1 MIEKDAEKYLDFCH
15 HVEGYGA
22 FSPWLDEYDPFT
34 ETGFAFVHTGSED
47 NGQFGLGDLD
57 FGFSSAEFS
66 YKDILERVKERLAE
80 CEKDMDPDNADEV
93 TYVEE
98 LQELVRSIED
108 WLSESNES
116 KRSEASGSVID
127 KQTILDW
134 AEQLNSE
141 QDLGLATTD
150 ASLGGKET
158 QYEDDADDK
167 QFDCIKFTS
176 NVFPLTFVEVYS
188 ITPDSCSVH
197 VYDGRTNK
205 EVGKATLTDS
215 SDLRTAVV
223 ASIKQIYDSV
233 HNQRLVD
240 KAMKL
245 QESLNKGT
253 SMKTESIDDLKD
265 RSVSHGT
272 LRSID
277 LIPEFLG
284 VLQQYAKDRYD
295 AYVKANPEVLDL
307 DGMDDE
313 TLSWVVDELIDELN
327 AVAPEGTYFGS
338 HPGDGSDFGFWTM
351 DESKKSEDASY
362 RGEPLS
368 KVKKAMDSAM
378 KKAGFKFK
386 RELGIGTRLFDKGG
400 NVYGYHLQGQSG
412 DPGYFDYVIVQVG
425 EPGWGKVERDH
436 FDSVEKAVAWLSAK
450 ANGGSAES
458 KKSEDASVHE
468 LEFVDIDNVHNASD
482 FDKLAYD
489 AVLCCPSDLD
499 VDTDSVEQGVLDN
512 DLIIKVRGFNAASFD
527 AAIDR
532 ISQKLAGTGIVFKVD
547 DVIKNEDTY
556 AKKSEGKDDKD
567 DKSCKGKDCKDGKQT
582 ENRGKPQEGPGAGYT
597 VTIKGM
603 TISDEPKISKDGDK
617 FIVEAPVEYEADAEG
632 YDWSSA
638 YIMNELVG
646 TDEGTFP
653 YNPFKGVL
661 TMEVKDS
668 PDIWDV
674 MNDKFFDDVDNPTDE
689 EKISVLK
696 DRFYKGA
703 TFNDFEQNYGGGYS
717 HSKFVSED
725 DVCMQADW
733 DGFTDIDFGG
743 AADGYASGTLTI
755 DNRFIEDIEFAS
767 DYGYNRY
774 KLVEAIQQFVK
785 GRGLEMDWSEDTL
798 YDYVAPY
805 VTSDE
810 ITDDYVKEIL
820 SDMVDSGVEFTDA
833 DGNPADLQLESI
845 QGESKKSE
853 RAIPVSGVIKQK
865 INDGI
870 TQCLSAIK
878 EAGAVANPI
887 KVTNSTDKPEL
898 STRDTLVYAPS
909 YVYRMSGME
918 RNFVGVMFHVEK
930 DGQYGQ
936 LFIGWDKKNN
946 RPFVWAGGATFDSYD
961 SFCNDFKR
969 DFSECFKTTESKKSE
984 SLTLKQKEL
993 KDMVRYGKA
1002 EDITTLPDEEAK
1014 ELRKKGIE
1022 TVGVSRGTYGM
1033 NGALLRDKDG
1043 NLYAITA
1050 RSTNLFYFV

>member
-34 ETGFAFVHTGSED
+34 DTGIAFVHSGSED
-47 NGQFGLGDLD
+47 NGQFGLGDFELD
-57 FGFSSAEFS
+57 FSSVDFS
-66 YKDILERVKERLAE
+66 YKDVLEKVKERLAE
-80 CEKDMDPDNADEV
+80 CENDMDPDNADEV

-116 KRSEASGSVID
+116 KQSEARGSVID

-158 QYEDDADDK
+158 QYEDDADEK

-327 AVAPEGTYFGS
+327 TVAPEGTYFGS

-351 DESKKSEDASY
+351 DESKKSEASPDVATIEGLKSLLG
-362 RGEPLS
+362 RG
-368 KVKKAMDSAM
+368 
-378 KKAGFKFK
+378 
-386 RELGIGTRLFDKGG
+386 I
-400 NVYGYHLQGQSG
+400 
-412 DPGYFDYVIVQVG
+412 
-425 EPGWGKVERDH
+425 
-436 FDSVEKAVAWLSAK
+436 AVADNELRCKGVWKLNSK
-450 ANGGSAES
+450 NPKQHQWTFVGDNGSISIKTDDDFKVIRIWGDLN
-458 KKSEDASVHE
+458 KKS
-468 LEFVDIDNVHNASD
+468 F
-482 FDKLAYD
+482 
-489 AVLCCPSDLD
+489 DLD
-499 VDTDSVEQGVLDN
+499 V
-512 DLIIKVRGFNAASFD
+512 
-527 AAIDR
+527 
-532 ISQKLAGTGIVFKVD
+532 
-547 DVIKNEDTY
+547 
-556 AKKSEGKDDKD
+556 SENK
-567 DKSCKGKDCKDGKQT
+567 
-582 ENRGKPQEGPGAGYT
+582 E
-597 VTIKGM
+597 
-603 TISDEPKISKDGDK
+603 
-617 FIVEAPVEYEADAEG
+617 EA
-632 YDWSSA
+632 
-638 YIMNELVG
+638 
-646 TDEGTFP
+646 
-653 YNPFKGVL
+653 
-661 TMEVKDS
+661 
-668 PDIWDV
+668 
-674 MNDKFFDDVDNPTDE
+674 
-689 EKISVLK
+689 
-696 DRFYKGA
+696 
-703 TFNDFEQNYGGGYS
+703 
-717 HSKFVSED
+717 
-725 DVCMQADW
+725 
-733 DGFTDIDFGG
+733 
-743 AADGYASGTLTI
+743 
-755 DNRFIEDIEFAS
+755 
-767 DYGYNRY
+767 
-774 KLVEAIQQFVK
+774 
-785 GRGLEMDWSEDTL
+785 
-798 YDYVAPY
+798 
-805 VTSDE
+805 
-810 ITDDYVKEIL
+810 
-820 SDMVDSGVEFTDA
+820 
-833 DGNPADLQLESI
+833 
-845 QGESKKSE
+845 
-853 RAIPVSGVIKQK
+853 
-865 INDGI
+865 
-870 TQCLSAIK
+870 
-878 EAGAVANPI
+878 
-887 KVTNSTDKPEL
+887 
-898 STRDTLVYAPS
+898 
-909 YVYRMSGME
+909 
-918 RNFVGVMFHVEK
+918 
-930 DGQYGQ
+930 
-936 LFIGWDKKNN
+936 
-946 RPFVWAGGATFDSYD
+946 
-961 SFCNDFKR
+961 
-969 DFSECFKTTESKKSE
+969 KKSE

>member
-15 HVEGYGA
+15 HVEGYGG

-57 FGFSSAEFS
+57 FGFPSAEFS
-66 YKDILERVKERLAE
+66 YKDILEKVKARLAE

-116 KRSEASGSVID
+116 KQSEASGSVID

-134 AEQLNSE
+134 VEQLNSE

-284 VLQQYAKDRYD
+284 VLKQYAKDRYD

-307 DGMDDE
+307 EGMDDE

-327 AVAPEGTYFGS
+327 AVAPQGTYFGS

-351 DESKKSEDASY
+351 DESKRK
-362 RGEPLS
+362 
-368 KVKKAMDSAM
+368 
-378 KKAGFKFK
+378 
-386 RELGIGTRLFDKGG
+386 
-400 NVYGYHLQGQSG
+400 
-412 DPGYFDYVIVQVG
+412 
-425 EPGWGKVERDH
+425 
-436 FDSVEKAVAWLSAK
+436 
-450 ANGGSAES
+450 ES

-527 AAIDR
+527 AA
-532 ISQKLAGTGIVFKVD
+532 V
-547 DVIKNEDTY
+547 
-556 AKKSEGKDDKD
+556 
-567 DKSCKGKDCKDGKQT
+567 SCSRLTTLSK
-582 ENRGKPQEGPGAGYT
+582 
-597 VTIKGM
+597 M
-603 TISDEPKISKDGDK
+603 KIPTPRSPRVRTTRTTRTTSPVRVRTARTASRLK
-617 FIVEAPVEYEADAEG
+617 IVESPKRVR
-632 YDWSSA
+632 
-638 YIMNELVG
+638 V
-646 TDEGTFP
+646 
-653 YNPFKGVL
+653 
-661 TMEVKDS
+661 
-668 PDIWDV
+668 PDI
-674 MNDKFFDDVDNPTDE
+674 
-689 EKISVLK
+689 
-696 DRFYKGA
+696 
-703 TFNDFEQNYGGGYS
+703 
-717 HSKFVSED
+717 
-725 DVCMQADW
+725 
-733 DGFTDIDFGG
+733 
-743 AADGYASGTLTI
+743 
-755 DNRFIEDIEFAS
+755 
-767 DYGYNRY
+767 
-774 KLVEAIQQFVK
+774 
-785 GRGLEMDWSEDTL
+785 
-798 YDYVAPY
+798 
-805 VTSDE
+805 
-810 ITDDYVKEIL
+810 
-820 SDMVDSGVEFTDA
+820 
-833 DGNPADLQLESI
+833 
-845 QGESKKSE
+845 
-853 RAIPVSGVIKQK
+853 
-865 INDGI
+865 
-870 TQCLSAIK
+870 
-878 EAGAVANPI
+878 
-887 KVTNSTDKPEL
+887 
-898 STRDTLVYAPS
+898 PS
-909 YVYRMSGME
+909 
-918 RNFVGVMFHVEK
+918 
-930 DGQYGQ
+930 
-936 LFIGWDKKNN
+936 
-946 RPFVWAGGATFDSYD
+946 P
-961 SFCNDFKR
+961 
-969 DFSECFKTTESKKSE
+969 
-984 SLTLKQKEL
+984 
-993 KDMVRYGKA
+993 
-1002 EDITTLPDEEAK
+1002 
-1014 ELRKKGIE
+1014 LRI
-1022 TVGVSRGTYGM
+1022 
-1033 NGALLRDKDG
+1033 
-1043 NLYAITA
+1043 
-1050 RSTNLFYFV
+1050 